1 MTSSTAPLRVAFV
14 AGTLVQHGAEKQL
27 VYMAEA
33 LRQADVEVRVYTLGS
48 DEYYERRLQDGGIP
62 LERIGTP
69 PGKLRRL
76 RRLVGACREFRPH
89 VVQSGHFY
97 TNLYVT
103 AAARSS
109 AAAALGAIRSDT
121 YYDVASMGAMG
132 KPSLW
137 LPPSLLTNS
146 FAAKAN
152 AERHGVPSARLHV
165 LANVIDP
172 AELAD
177 ARSTVGRESSAPVVA
192 LAGRLV
198 PAKRIDRFLQA
209 LARARVEVPDLRGL
223 VVGDGPL
230 RADLLALAQRLGL
243 TPPVLEFREATSD
256 LRALLR
262 RVSILA
268 LTSQHEG
275 FPNVILE
282 AMMAGVPVVTTPA
295 GDADR
300 VVIDGV
306 TGYVVPFEGIELLA
320 NRIVRLARSVDLQV
334 TLGRNGAARACECY
348 STAGL
353 ADRLLAIHGAIAELQ
368 GRGELVAV
376 IRRHLAAGSLR

>member
-1 MTSSTAPLRVAFV
+1 MASRAAPLRVAFV

-48 DEYYERRLQDGGIP
+48 DEYYEERLQNGGIP
-62 LERIGTP
+62 LERVGTP

-76 RRLVGACREFRPH
+76 CRLIGAFREFRPH

-103 AAARSS
+103 AAARAS
-109 AAAALGAIRSDT
+109 AAVALGAIRSDT

-132 KPSLW
+132 KPSLR

-152 AERHGVPSARLHV
+152 AQRHGVPGARIHV
-165 LANVIDP
+165 LPNVIDP
-172 AELAD
+172 VELAD
-177 ARSTVGRESSAPVVA
+177 PHSTLGRESRPPVVV

-198 PAKRIDRFLQA
+198 PAKRIDRFLRA
-209 LARARVEVPDLRGL
+209 LAQARTEAPDLRGL
-223 VVGDGPL
+223 VAGDGPL
-230 RADLLALAQRLGL
+230 RPDLLALAQRLGL
-243 TPPVLEFREATSD
+243 TPPALEFREATSD

-262 RVSILA
+262 DVSILA
-268 LTSQHEG
+268 LTSDHEG

-295 GDADR
+295 GDAAN
-300 VVIDGV
+300 VVIDGE
-306 TGYVVPFEGIELLA
+306 TGYVVPFDEIDLLTS
-320 NRIVRLARSVDLQV
+320 RIVRLARSADLRA
-334 TLGRNGAARACECY
+334 TLGRNGAARALDRY

-353 ADRLLAIHGAIAELQ
+353 ADRLLAIHRAIAEQQ

-376 IRRHLAAGSLR
+376 IRRHLTAA